1 MIEVISQVVISIILL
16 LTSMRIVKLPP
27 KPYHQDAKISVS
39 SKDKLDKKEKISK
52 FIKLVQPRYSQSD
65 IKKIVEPIMKYS
77 AIFKVDP
84 YVIASTAYVESE
96 FKMTSRPCIGMMQ
109 LVRSSIRYYDPKR
122 VYNPY
127 TIDGNIAIGTK
138 ELSAHLRKYSL
149 KKLSLKDPPSR
160 TAYRNM
166 YRSYNGSYMRNK
178 YSIKTM
184 LVQTRLEHLSIDALK
199 SKLKKGPIWR

>member
-1 MIEVISQVVISIILL
+1 MIEVISQVVVSIVLL
-16 LTSMRIVKLPP
+16 LISARAIKLPP

-39 SKDKLDKKEKISK
+39 NSKDKLDKKEKISK
-52 FIKLVQPRYSQSD
+52 FIKLVQPRYSQTY
-65 IKKIVEPIMKYS
+65 IQKIVDAIMKYS
-77 AIFKVDP
+77 AKFKVDP

-122 VYNPY
+122 VYDPY
-127 TIDGNIAIGTK
+127 TIDGNIAIGTI
-138 ELSAHLRKYSL
+138 ELSKHLQRYSRGNL
-149 KKLSLKDPPSR
+149 PNR

-166 YRSYNGSYMRNK
+166 YRSYNGSYLKNR

-184 LVQTRLEHLSIDALK
+184 LVQNRLENLPIESIKA
-199 SKLKKGPIWR
+199 KLRKGPIWK

>member
-1 MIEVISQVVISIILL
+1 MIEVISQVVVSIILL
-16 LTSMRIVKLPP
+16 LISSRVIKLPP

-39 SKDKLDKKEKISK
+39 NSKDKLDKKEKISK
-52 FIKLVQPRYSQSD
+52 FIKLVQPRYSQTY
-65 IKKIVEPIMKYS
+65 IQKIVDAIMKYS
-77 AIFKVDP
+77 AKFKVDP

-96 FKMTSRPCIGMMQ
+96 FKMTSRPCIGIMQ

-127 TIDGNIAIGTK
+127 TIDGNIAIGTI
-138 ELSAHLRKYSL
+138 ELSKHLQRYSRGNL
-149 KKLSLKDPPSR
+149 PNR

-166 YRSYNGSYMRNK
+166 YRSYNGSYLKNR

-184 LVQTRLEHLSIDALK
+184 LVQNRLENLSIDALK
-199 SKLKKGPIWR
+199 SKLKKGPIWK

>member
-1 MIEVISQVVISIILL
+1 MTMIDVISQMVVPIILL
-16 LTSMRIVKLPP
+16 LVSIGVVKTPL
-27 KPYHQDAKISVS
+27 KPYHQDAKVSVS

-52 FIKLVQPRYSQSD
+52 FIKLVQPRYSQSR
-65 IKKIVEPIMKYS
+65 IQKIVDAIMKYS
-77 AIFKVDP
+77 AKFKVDP

-122 VYNPY
+122 IYDPY
-127 TIDGNIAIGTK
+127 TIDGNIAIGTL
-138 ELSAHLRKYSL
+138 ELSKHLKRYSRG
-149 KKLSLKDPPSR
+149 KLPNR

-166 YRSYNGSYMRNK
+166 YRSYNGSYMKNR

-184 LVQTRLEHLSIDALK
+184 LVQTRLENLTIDNLK
-199 SKLKKGPIWR
+199 SKLKKGPIWK

>member
-1 MIEVISQVVISIILL
+1 MIDVISQVTISIILL
-16 LTSMRIVKLPP
+16 LISSSVIKLPL
-27 KPYHQDAKISVS
+27 KPYHQDAKVSVS

-52 FIKLVQPRYSQSD
+52 FIKLVQPRYSQSY
-65 IKKIVEPIMKYS
+65 IKKITDAIMKY
-77 AIFKVDP
+77 AAVFKVDP

-109 LVRSSIRYYDPKR
+109 LVRSSIRYYDPKK
-122 VYNPY
+122 VYDPY

-138 ELSAHLRKYSL
+138 ELSVHLRKYSRKGL
-149 KKLSLKDPPSR
+149 PSR

-166 YRSYNGSYMRNK
+166 YRSYNGSYLKNK

-184 LVQTRLEHLSIDALK
+184 LVQTRLEHLSVDAIK
-199 SKLKKGPIWR
+199 SKLKKGPIWK

>member
-1 MIEVISQVVISIILL
+1 MTMIEVISQVVISVVLL
-16 LTSMRIVKLPP
+16 LLSSRVIKLPL

-39 SKDKLDKKEKISK
+39 NSKDKLDKKEKISK
-52 FIKLVQPRYSQSD
+52 FIKLVQPRYSQTY
-65 IKKIVEPIMKYS
+65 IKKITDAIMKYS
-77 AIFKVDP
+77 AVFKVDP

-122 VYNPY
+122 VYNPF

-138 ELSAHLRKYSL
+138 ELSVHLRKYSRKGL
-149 KKLSLKDPPSR
+149 PSR
-160 TAYRNM
+160 AAYRYM
-166 YRSYNGSYMRNK
+166 YRSYNGSYLKNK

>member
-1 MIEVISQVVISIILL
+1 MIEVISQVVVSIILL
-16 LTSMRIVKLPP
+16 LISARIVKLPP
-27 KPYHQDAKISVS
+27 KPYHQDAKVSVS

-52 FIKLVQPRYSQSD
+52 FIKLVQPRYSQSY
-65 IKKIVEPIMKYS
+65 IKKITDSIMKYS

-109 LVRSSIRYYDPKR
+109 LVTSSIRYYDPKR
-122 VYNPY
+122 VYNPH

-138 ELSAHLRKYSL
+138 ELSVHLRKYSRKGL
-149 KKLSLKDPPSR
+149 PSR

-166 YRSYNGSYMRNK
+166 YRSYNGSYLRNK
-178 YSIKTM
+178 YSVKTM
-184 LVQTRLEHLSIDALK
+184 LVQARLEHLSIDVLK
-199 SKLKKGPIWR
+199 SKLKKGPIWK

>member
-1 MIEVISQVVISIILL
+1 MIEVISQVIVSIILL
-16 LTSMRIVKLPP
+16 FLNIGIIHSP
-27 KPYHQDAKISVS
+27 KPYHQDAKVSVS
-39 SKDKLDKKEKISK
+39 TSKDKLDKKEKISK
-52 FIKLVQPRYSQSD
+52 FIKLVQPRYSQSY
-65 IKKIVEPIMKYS
+65 IKKITDAIMKYS
-77 AIFKVDP
+77 VKFKVDP

-138 ELSAHLRKYSL
+138 ELSRHLKRYSRG
-149 KKLSLKDPPSR
+149 KLPNR
-160 TAYRNM
+160 IAYRNM
-166 YRSYNGSYMRNK
+166 YRSYNGSYMKNR
-178 YSIKTM
+178 YSVKTL
-184 LVQTRLEHLSIDALK
+184 LVQTRLERLTLSAIK